1 MSNQKIRAQFWVQKV
16 TKQAASGGASTHLV
30 EMAAVVRGVGQQGY
44 NPEGN
49 TDWSKFTP
57 SGTVTMTVS
66 NESAGEAFNAA
77 VGKDVAITFEI
88 LDDVE

>member
-1 MSNQKIRAQFWVQKV
+1 MSNHKIRAQFWIQKV
-16 TKQAASGGASTHLV
+16 LKSAISGGAAQHIVT
-30 EMAAVVRGVGQQGY
+30 MAPVVRSVGQQGY

-57 SGTVTMTVS
+57 SGSIEMTVTG
-66 NESAGEAFNAA
+66 EEAGEAFNAA

-88 LDDVE
+88 LD